1 MEEGSPTV
9 MDNGWTHY
17 MNHSEHRQRH
27 WSKHTAQQ
35 PLPYLIFVSVSFGF
49 PTIKAHPH
57 PELAEVDVT
66 HDWKGKKPPLPK

>member
-9 MDNGWTHY
+9 MDNGWTHC

-35 PLPYLIFVSVSFGF
+35 PLLYLTFVSAPFGF
-49 PTIKAHPH
+49 PTIKAHQH
-57 PELAEVDVT
+57 PELAEVGVT
-66 HDWKGKKPPLPK
+66 PD